1 MMKLTDNEIGQ
12 AMDLATDLLTKAS
25 RGRYGSDRVALGIMT
40 YEMCSEL
47 GYPNMTAG
55 DMKQVIRTCGR
66 ILQEMPMIDEPRF
79 SMHDYADAILNAR
92 SQVSM
97 EKLLGLPDDE
107 FAAAMVWLAADKR
120 ETYEGRGH
128 LQEPLE
134 VDVYME
140 AGA

>member
-1 MMKLTDNEIGQ
+1 MKNMTDHEIGQ
-12 AMDLATDLLTKAS
+12 AMDLSTTLLSKAQQNH
-25 RGRYGSDRVALGIMT
+25 DNVELAIMA
-40 YEMCSEL
+40 YHMCAEL
-47 GYPNMTAG
+47 GHPNMTAG

-66 ILQEMPMIDEPRF
+66 ILREMPMIDEPRF
-79 SMHDYADAILNAR
+79 SMHDYSDAILNAR

-128 LQEPLE
+128 LQKPLE

-140 AGA
+140 ADA